1 MNIDKRPL
9 VADNHQMISEI
20 YGVNLVGRA
29 PEEELRATA
38 RLNFISA
45 CNSDSGLQL

>member
-20 YGVNLVGRA
+20 DGVNWVGRT
-29 PEEELRATA
+29 PEVELQA
-38 RLNFISA
+38 RPV
-45 CNSDSGLQL
+45 